1 MAILIPD
8 FKKRGC
14 ALHILFFCNKFCLP
28 AHTENIKQ
36 SGGEFMRIWR
46 ARQRT
51 GILLILLPF
60 ALFCLF
66 SLPRKA
72 AVAADGAADIPARPK
87 LIALTF
93 DDGPSSVTTPV
104 LLDGL
109 AERGVHATF
118 FLVGSMVADNPD
130 VVRRMAAEGH
140 QIGVHTYDHS
150 STTGLLDLSGE
161 QFDAQVGVTARMI
174 TQLTGQTQFAFRPPY
189 GFVDDRVRSLTPGPI
204 VLWSIDPEDWRDQD
218 ARREAELILSQAED
232 GAIILLHDIFSQSVE
247 AALQVI
253 DSLHQQGYL
262 FVTVDEL
269 FAARAIPLERGEVY
283 LSAN

>member
-1 MAILIPD
+1 M
-8 FKKRGC
+8 
-14 ALHILFFCNKFCLP
+14 H
-28 AHTENIKQ
+28 
-36 SGGEFMRIWR
+36 SWR

-60 ALFCLF
+60 ALFCLL
-66 SLPRKA
+66 SLPRRG

-118 FLVGSMVADNPD
+118 FLVGSMVADNPN

-150 STTGLLDLSGE
+150 STTGLLDLSRE

-174 TQLTGQTQFAFRPPY
+174 TQLTGQTQFVFRPPY
-189 GFVDDRVRSLTPGPI
+189 GFVDDRVRSLAPGPI

-218 ARREAELILSQAED
+218 AQREAELILAQAED

-269 FAARAIPLERGEVY
+269 FAAKAIPLEQGEVY